1 MDIKGKVAIVTGSGG
16 NGSGRAIALRFAHDG
31 ATVVVSDIDEAGGQE
46 TVRQIESAGGRA
58 AFFRCDVQVPEQI
71 SNLIQF
77 AERTFGPLGILVNNA
92 SGPPYRPSVPLEFWP
107 ETIQTE
113 LLGTMYGTRYA
124 IDAIRRAGGGAI
136 VNISSISALWH
147 GRANPGSPI
156 YDAAKAAVLRLT
168 TGLAWLAGKEHIRV
182 NCFAPGWI
190 ASEGP
195 LSYWKTLTPEQR
207 KERGVPARLLE
218 LAEVADAV
226 VRLATDE
233 SLASRV
239 LIWWSDD
246 APGLIPWCDPGYSK
260 LDPLPALE

>member
-1 MDIKGKVAIVTGSGG
+1 M
-16 NGSGRAIALRFAHDG
+16 
-31 ATVVVSDIDEAGGQE
+31 VSDINESGGRE

-58 AFFRCDVQVPEQI
+58 AFFRSDVQIPEQI
-71 SNLIQF
+71 GNLIQF
-77 AERTFGPLGILVNNA
+77 AERTFGPLAILVNNA
-92 SGPPYRPSVPLEFWP
+92 TGPAYRPDAPLELWF
-107 ETIQTE
+107 ETMQTE

-124 IDAIRRAGGGAI
+124 IEAMRRAGGGAI

-168 TGLAWLAGKEHIRV
+168 TGLAWLAEKEHIHV

-190 ASEGP
+190 ASEAP

-207 KERGVPARLLE
+207 RERGVPARLLE

-233 SLASRV
+233 SLAGRV
-239 LIWWSDD
+239 LVWWSGDP
-246 APGLIPWCDPGYSK
+246 PGLIPWCDPGYSK
-260 LDPLPALE
+260 LDPLPAVE

>member
-1 MDIKGKVAIVTGSGG
+1 MDIRGKVAIVTGSGG
-16 NGSGRAIALRFAHDG
+16 NGSGRAIALRLAHDG
-31 ATVVVSDIDEAGGQE
+31 AAVVVSDINETGGQE
-46 TVRQIESAGGRA
+46 TVRQIESAGSRA
-58 AFFRCDVQVPEQI
+58 VFCRCDVQIPDQI
-71 SNLIQF
+71 RNVIQF

-92 SGPPYRPSVPLEFWP
+92 TGPAYRPDAPLELWI

-113 LLGTMYGTRYA
+113 LLGTMYGTRFA
-124 IDAIRRAGGGAI
+124 IDAMRRAGGGAI

-147 GRANPGSPI
+147 GRANPGSPS

-168 TGLAWLAGKEHIRV
+168 TGLAWLAEKECIRV

-195 LSYWKTLTPEQR
+195 LTYWKTLTPEQR

-218 LAEVADAV
+218 LTEVADAV

-233 SLASRV
+233 SLAGRV
-239 LIWWSDD
+239 MVWWSDD
-246 APGLIPWCDPGYSK
+246 APGLIPGAI
-260 LDPLPALE
+260 PATRNSIRFRR